1 PAPRRPGL
9 PRVDRSRVF
18 RRLRRDA
25 RRLDPLL
32 ERLATT
38 VDLVCPP
45 GWDAAATDPGDG
57 SEREAAKALAPR
69 RLGGLRR
76 RGAREAAPDGLRH
89 PTGADRRLGAANAD
103 RLARMDIDAQWAPGD
118 KQISFTRMPP

>member
-1 PAPRRPGL
+1 GRGSSVPLVRSRLFMAQSERGPQDSCHALTAPHRPGL

-45 GWDAAATDPGDG
+45 GWDAAAAGPRDG
-57 SEREAAKALAPR
+57 SEREAAEALAPR

-89 PTGADRRLGAANAD
+89 PTGADRRLG
-103 RLARMDIDAQWAPGD
+103 
-118 KQISFTRMPP
+118 